1 MHSEN
6 GIFVSDQ
13 FCLEYEN
20 KHQDRSLSGVGSH
33 HKNARAERAIQ
44 TITYMAR
51 TFMGHSSLHLT
62 DNGADDISLWSF
74 AANHVVWLQ
83 NLLPNYCPVITLL
96 EFITSNKNDNRD
108 LSRSHVWGCP
118 VFVL

>member
-1 MHSEN
+1 MCVDVYHMHSEN
-6 GIFVSDQ
+6 GIFASDQ

-51 TFMGHSSLHLT
+51 TFMVHSSLHLT
-62 DNGADDISLWSF
+62 DNGADDISLWYF
-74 AANHVVWLQ
+74 DVNNALWLHNCLQ
-83 NLLPNYCPVITLL
+83 N
-96 EFITSNKNDNRD
+96 
-108 LSRSHVWGCP
+108 
-118 VFVL
+118 